1 MVQLLS
7 AINFYVYIY
16 MDLENI
22 IEIQQIK
29 TILSK
34 DETLLNM
41 FIKILNL
48 VNKKFED
55 QTIVE
60 SETESETSCDSD
72 EDYT

>member
-1 MVQLLS
+1 
-7 AINFYVYIY
+7 

-29 TILSK
+29 NILSK

-41 FIKILNL
+41 FLKILNL

-55 QTIVE
+55 ETIVE
-60 SETESETSCDSD
+60 SETESESSCDSD
-72 EDYT
+72 EDYTEVP

>member
-1 MVQLLS
+1 
-7 AINFYVYIY
+7 

-29 TILSK
+29 NILSK

-41 FIKILNL
+41 FLKILNL

-55 QTIVE
+55 ETIVE
-60 SETESETSCDSD
+60 SETESESSCDSD